1 MKDIV
6 SKRKDIAFYIKL
18 FPLAI
23 HPGSKEKAQEIEC
36 THSLKLLEESLEGK
50 PIPKPGCKAPE
61 IDRNIALGKKLNITG
76 TPTLILPDGE
86 MVVGALPEQTLLM
99 RIDQAAKQVKKK

>member
-6 SKRKDIAFYIKL
+6 NKRKDIAFYIKL

-36 THSLKLLEESLEGK
+36 KHSLKLLEDSFAGK
-50 PIPKPGCKAPE
+50 ALPKPECKAPE
-61 IDRNIALGKKLNITG
+61 IDQNIALGKSLNITG
-76 TPTLILPDGE
+76 TPTLILPNGVV
-86 MVVGALPEQTLLM
+86 VVGALPEQALLN
-99 RIDQAAKQVKKK
+99 RIDQAAKEKKK

>member
-6 SKRKDIAFYIKL
+6 KKRKDIVFYIKL

-23 HPGSKEKAQEIEC
+23 HPGSKEKAQEIQC
-36 THSLKLLEESLEGK
+36 THSLKLLEDSLEGK
-50 PIPKPGCKAPE
+50 PIPKPDCKAPE
-61 IDRNIALGKKLNITG
+61 IDRNIALGKSLNITG

-86 MVVGALPEQTLLM
+86 VVVGALPEQTLIS
-99 RIDQAAKQVKKK
+99 RIEQAVKQLKK

>member
-6 SKRKDIAFYIKL
+6 KKRKDIVFYIKL

-23 HPGSKEKAQEIEC
+23 HPGSKEKAQEIQC
-36 THSLKLLEESLEGK
+36 THSLKLLEDSLEGK

-61 IDRNIALGKKLNITG
+61 IDRNIALGKSLNITG

-86 MVVGALPEQTLLM
+86 VVVGALPEQTLIS
-99 RIDQAAKQVKKK
+99 RIEQAVKQLKK